1 MMTAEETDA
10 LRTDLG
16 RAVADCAAVVA
27 TEFAAYPGV
36 QRRSAEQWFALLSA
50 ARWLRTMALR
60 RDRSLPECSLT
71 RFALLAAVPAAA
83 ARVERLAVDGSVK
96 RNICQVLGRLPALAR
111 NLDFGGWDFHELA
124 QAVTLQRFPA
134 GQHNWVV
141 GGAGRAPLV
150 RMRVRPAHAVRL
162 LHEVTSRYAGFA
174 PVASIHLNPWR
185 DRPVILR
192 SEACRSFYR
201 IARSME
207 LQPRL
212 KGIQGMSWLHAEGLR
227 EVTPHLAW
235 ARDLFV
241 ENGAFTAEM
250 EVAPPDCGM
259 LTGSA
264 QRKDLYESGAF
275 RPRVTLVL
283 WHRDDVLDWA
293 ARHPE
298 FSDAAISSARVLA
311 EPRVA
316 RHGGGVGLA
325 AHLVPQ

>member
-1 MMTAEETDA
+1 MTAEERDA
-10 LRTDLG
+10 LRADLG
-16 RAVADCAAVVA
+16 RASADCAAAVA
-27 TEFAAYPGV
+27 TEFAAYADTR
-36 QRRSAEQWFALLSA
+36 RRSAEQWFALLSR

-60 RDRSLPECSLT
+60 RDKSWPEASMA

-83 ARVERLAVDGSVK
+83 SRVEGLPVDVSVK
-96 RNICQVLGRLPALAR
+96 RNICNVLARLPALAR
-111 NLDFGGWDFHELA
+111 TLDCSSWEFHELA

-141 GGAGRAPLV
+141 GGAGRAPLL
-150 RMRVRPAHAVRL
+150 RMRVRPAHALRL
-162 LHEVTSRYAGFA
+162 LHEVTSRYGGFA
-174 PVASIHLNPWR
+174 PVASIHLSPWR
-185 DRPVILR
+185 DKPVVLR
-192 SEACRSFYR
+192 TEACRSFYR

-212 KGIQGMSWLHAEGLR
+212 KGIQGMSWLHSECLR
-227 EVTPHLAW
+227 DVTPHLAW
-235 ARDLFV
+235 ARDLFID
-241 ENGAFTAEM
+241 NGAFTAEM
-250 EVAPPDCGM
+250 EQAPPDCGV

-264 QRKDLYESGAF
+264 ERKRLYESGVF

-298 FSDAAISSARVLA
+298 FGDAAPSSARVLA

-316 RHGGGVGLA
+316 RRVGGVGLA
-325 AHLVPQ
+325 PHLVPQ